1 LIPIYKQTIQ
11 LLSTKINKL
20 HITIPTLECYKA
32 RLEKENWGCP
42 VTVITNFKDRKDA
55 YAASKVALAASG
67 TIALELAAANLP
79 MVITYKISKI
89 SEWIVCTF
97 IKIKYACMINILLKK
112 SIVPELLQ
120 EDCNPET
127 LSQAVLGLLKD
138 SKQQEQALGQI
149 RDLLTPKNSKPS
161 DLAAEAIFK
170 VLKRTE

>member
-1 LIPIYKQTIQ
+1 
-11 LLSTKINKL
+11 
-20 HITIPTLECYKA
+20 
-32 RLEKENWGCP
+32 
-42 VTVITNFKDRKDA
+42 
-55 YAASKVALAASG
+55 
-67 TIALELAAANLP
+67 
-79 MVITYKISKI
+79 
-89 SEWIVCTF
+89 
-97 IKIKYACMINILLKK
+97 MINILLKK